1 MEKVLSE
8 FFTNAAVALF
18 ATGAVAPMFT
28 HPKEISAV
36 WPYFL
41 ASIGTVVFLFIAGY
55 FNNKVRK

>member
-18 ATGAVAPMFT
+18 AAGAVAPMFT
-28 HPKEISAV
+28 QPKDINAI

-41 ASIGTVVFLFIAGY
+41 ASIGTVLSLTMAGY
-55 FNNKVRK
+55 FENKVRK